1 MIITNGLTKKYK
13 NITAV
18 DSVNLQIKENETFA
32 LLGLNGAG
40 KTTLIK
46 MLCTLTTVTS
56 GNATICGYDL
66 KTEQEKIKPI
76 LNISPQES
84 AVAKNL
90 TTKEN
95 LLFVASL
102 YGISKELA
110 NQKAEELLKEFDLVE
125 KSNVRAKNLSGGQM
139 RRLSIALAIIS
150 EPKLLFLDEPTLGLD
165 VKARKKLWS
174 IIEKL
179 KSKVTII
186 LTTHY
191 LEEVE
196 YLADRVGIMDKGTMK
211 IVGTVDEIINQTKV
225 NNFEEAFLKI
235 VENGV
240 EDD

>member
-211 IVGTVDEIINQTKV
+211 IVGTVDDIINQTNV

>member
-84 AVAKNL
+84 AIAKNL

-211 IVGTVDEIINQTKV
+211 IVGTVDDIINQTKV

>member
-66 KTEQEKIKPI
+66 KTEKEKIKPI

-110 NQKAEELLKEFDLVE
+110 NQKAEELLKEFDLLE

-211 IVGTVDEIINQTKV
+211 IVGTVDEIINQTNV